1 VDGGRG
7 GGDRPK
13 KKKGLRH
20 PRGGGAGGSVLEDGS
35 VRVTFSPGEQVADN
49 VCLKPEMTC
58 FNAVFDAWL
67 NAPEL
72 LGLGGDG
79 EWTSECLPEPKDAV
93 AILETYGVVD
103 PAEKKGSF
111 CGSHIGGLAADG
123 SQGACLYSCG
133 KVSVLIVRPTEVS
146 EQVPAMAQYSRA
158 PCAGLFVDGDDG
170 KAAILLG
177 VSAVKK
183 KEEDKK
189 KPTMG
194 CVTLLVCTSDGGDV
208 VVCMPESQATVVA
221 GIVQM
226 LQEYVLGLRPT
237 DGGCEKMQLVVLDPR
252 VDDVVDEK
260 TEVARVLFA
269 SAWKRIVEYR
279 LQVSKDRQAARSAK
293 RVDGCGD
300 EGENVGE
307 DGAGVGA
314 PFEKPAKPSRS
325 RKKRKEDR
333 VDREDREDLEDRE
346 DREDMHRRMRKK
358 GRPAEEEVEEF
369 DGGDESSG
377 VSVSDLKRKYL
388 QLENA
393 VRCLAVLVGE
403 GEPKS
408 YDDIIRF
415 LTVCGGSMAT
425 VMSWTKATKLG
436 QVVENVTQIIDKSMK
451 IFEDSRGLQKQ
462 LQVQGRQLKEALKIG
477 MVSAFR
483 RGRESGLAAKGPEL
497 EVIDHPSGREKH
509 FAAKGSEDGVKARKP
524 KNTESG
530 AGMGSGIGAGMGAK
544 FTTKMNTGMGG
555 AAGTTG
561 TGTGTGMGGGVAG
574 NGTGTGAKISNAT
587 TQPRPAA
594 KGKPAGSLS
603 PSGPSGG
610 LAGPQGGR
618 SSLSG
623 PSGPP
628 APKKQGGVRD
638 RNPDVMGIGTAT
650 TDASRVPGGAHGV
663 KKVGHVFAPAAA
675 PIFSTSKVQSSRA
688 SQMRDATT

>member
-1 VDGGRG
+1 
-7 GGDRPK
+7 
-13 KKKGLRH
+13 
-20 PRGGGAGGSVLEDGS
+20 
-35 VRVTFSPGEQVADN
+35 
-49 VCLKPEMTC
+49 
-58 FNAVFDAWL
+58 
-67 NAPEL
+67 
-72 LGLGGDG
+72 
-79 EWTSECLPEPKDAV
+79 
-93 AILETYGVVD
+93 
-103 PAEKKGSF
+103 
-111 CGSHIGGLAADG
+111 
-123 SQGACLYSCG
+123 
-133 KVSVLIVRPTEVS
+133 
-146 EQVPAMAQYSRA
+146 
-158 PCAGLFVDGDDG
+158 
-170 KAAILLG
+170 
-177 VSAVKK
+177 
-183 KEEDKK
+183 
-189 KPTMG
+189 
-194 CVTLLVCTSDGGDV
+194 
-208 VVCMPESQATVVA
+208 
-221 GIVQM
+221 
-226 LQEYVLGLRPT
+226 
-237 DGGCEKMQLVVLDPR
+237 
-252 VDDVVDEK
+252 
-260 TEVARVLFA
+260 
-269 SAWKRIVEYR
+269 
-279 LQVSKDRQAARSAK
+279 
-293 RVDGCGD
+293 VDGCGD